1 MPNNGP
7 GQYRE
12 ALTAAPAA
20 SEDLFELGFTNR
32 ALAEEIEAAERAG
45 KPGAAT
51 DAWRRLAEM
60 TSADQALRIQTR
72 SAVLLSTEDAAHD
85 MYREAIERR

>member
-51 DAWRRLAEM
+51 DA
-60 TSADQALRIQTR
+60 
-72 SAVLLSTEDAAHD
+72 
-85 MYREAIERR
+85 